1 MKNYD
6 YIILGTG
13 QAAGTLLKGLMPS
26 GASIAVIE
34 ERKVGGSCV
43 NFGCT
48 PTKTLVAHARAIH
61 QARKG
66 DFYGFTSG
74 DIKVD
79 YTRIRERMNEIRNDS
94 RKGLVNW
101 MQSTDKV
108 ELVRGKGRFTGQRTI
123 LVNETAISADKIFI
137 NTGTHAAIPA
147 IKGIED
153 VPALD
158 AAGLLELES
167 LPEHLVI
174 IGGGYI
180 GVEFAQIYRRF
191 GSAVSL
197 IQREDQL
204 MPGEDEDVAQAIQ
217 ALLEEEG
224 VEVLLNADTKVITQQ
239 GNGLQFQIEIG
250 KKKIIRRGTH
260 LLMATGRRPNSK
272 DIGLEA
278 AGIETDDKG
287 YIQVD
292 DYGRTNVK
300 GVFALGDVNG
310 CGAFTHTSV
319 NDAEVVLD
327 HLQGGKRKIS
337 DRIPIY
343 ALFSDPPLGRV
354 GLSEKAAL
362 QEGKKVLRST
372 MPMKEISRAREMGET
387 QGFAKILV
395 DADTD
400 LILGA
405 AVLGPGGD
413 EVINM
418 FAAIMHSKIPCYNYR
433 KVVLVHPTVSELM
446 PWVLDGLEK
455 V

>member
-74 DIKVD
+74 DVKVD

-123 LVNETAISADKIFI
+123 QVNETAISADKIFI
-137 NTGTHAAIPA
+137 NTGTHASIPA

-217 ALLEEEG
+217 AFLEEEG
-224 VEVLLNADTKVITQQ
+224 VEVLLNADTKAITQQ

-250 KKKIIRRGTH
+250 KKKISRSGTH

-292 DYGRTNVK
+292 DYGRTSVK

-395 DADTD
+395 DAETD

-418 FAAIMHSKIPCYNYR
+418 FAAIMHSKIPCYSYR

-446 PWVLDGLEK
+446 PWALDGLEK